1 MTFAGSVTTTLG
13 GTVTVGV
20 DKKDDSLTVDK
31 AKIVAEDILTEN
43 GVIHIV
49 DSLLLPLGDLALS
62 VEKTL
67 LALNASRF
75 VSLMHSA
82 GLESYINKSPKSGED
97 DDDEDKALPWTFMVP
112 RDDTIDNWFAA
123 QAARKAHHAS
133 RWGISE
139 EDSDVDKRPP
149 LEDVLRYHIAPSSL
163 APENLTKGMLVGT
176 ELRDW
181 RLKEGRQRIVV
192 ALDDDDDEAQERRT
206 TIKSSKPKL
215 PRQGNGDVAFG
226 DANVIATPVKVG
238 PSIIYLISKVLE
250 PPLNPIQTAVSSLS
264 LSTFVAT
271 VFSAE
276 LDKPVKRAPAVT
288 YLIPHN
294 DAFEALG
301 LAMPYLLL
309 DRAESR
315 QELRSVV
322 EYHAIDKIVYTPD
335 FASGQTRYPTLEGS
349 PIWAGRDEKGVV
361 EIKRGTRGR
370 NARIIKDDILTSTG
384 VIHEIDQVELPPT
397 LDLTIDKLFRGAKS
411 DTMRDLVI
419 QAGYGWILN
428 GTRPTS
434 EEQLEALHS
443 KWGGKNRKNKRDK
456 KRQRRKEKL
465 LSDEDQSYVVLC
477 PTDAAFAK
485 VNLTAYLQDKE
496 LLERLVLLHIIP
508 SPSDDALPWG
518 NTKQV
523 PIGLQ
528 DSKQVDSL
536 LDRSAGG
543 PSKYGKLAF
552 RKLEVAQ
559 NGEDGGQIDQGL
571 GWVVGVAD
579 TRGTDGRKHSARILS
594 FGRESLAEDRTA
606 SVTRKKRGKNPD
618 NPPEDGLP
626 NSQSVGGVF
635 TLDAVLQPYEP
646 GWFYRWGWMLLSSL
660 FAALVLAG
668 IGYGLWVWWQ
678 RDGRIRLP
686 DAMEGEE
693 E

>member
-1 MTFAGSVTTTLG
+1 MFLFVAVTTTLG
-13 GTVTVGV
+13 GAVTVRV
-20 DKKDDSLTVDK
+20 DEKDKSLTVDK
-31 AKIVAEDILTEN
+31 AKVVAEDILTEN

-49 DSLLLPLGDLALS
+49 DSLLLPFGDLALS

-75 VSLMHSA
+75 VSMMHAA
-82 GLESYINKSPKSGED
+82 GLESYINKNPHGGEDED
-97 DDDEDKALPWTFMVP
+97 DDDKALPWTFMVP
-112 RDDTIDNWFAA
+112 RDDTIDNWFESHAT
-123 QAARKAHHAS
+123 QRAHHFS
-133 RWGISE
+133 RWGVN
-139 EDSDVDKRPP
+139 EDDADIDKRPP

-163 APENLTKGMLVGT
+163 SPENLTKGMLVGT

-181 RLKEGRQRIVV
+181 RLKDGRQRIVV
-192 ALDDDDDEAQERRT
+192 ALDDDDEEESIQGTARAW
-206 TIKSSKPKL
+206 SKTKP

-250 PPLNPIQTAVSSLS
+250 PPSNPIQTAVSSLS

-276 LDKPVKRAPAVT
+276 LDKPVKRAPAIT
-288 YLIPHN
+288 YLIPRN

-309 DRAESR
+309 DRTESR

-349 PIWAGRDEKGVV
+349 PIWAGRDAKGVV
-361 EIKRGTRGR
+361 EVKRGTRGR
-370 NARIIKDDILTSTG
+370 NARVVKDDILTSTG

-397 LDLTIDKLFRGAKS
+397 LDLTIDKLFKGSKA
-411 DTMRDLVI
+411 DTMRDLVV

-434 EEQLEALHS
+434 EEHLDALRS
-443 KWGGKNRKNKRDK
+443 KWGGKNRRRKRDK
-456 KRQRRKEKL
+456 KRHRRREQL
-465 LSDEDQSYVVLC
+465 LTDEDQSYVVLC

-485 VNLTAYLQDKE
+485 INLTTYLQDKE

-508 SPSDDALPWG
+508 SPADDALPWG
-518 NTKQV
+518 NAKQV

-536 LDRSAGG
+536 LDQSAGG
-543 PSKYGKLAF
+543 PSRYGKLAF
-552 RKLEVAQ
+552 RKLEVVKDGAD
-559 NGEDGGQIDQGL
+559 DGGGDGDVDQGL

-594 FGRESLAEDRTA
+594 FGRESLADD
-606 SVTRKKRGKNPD
+606 VTRMSKKKKAD
-618 NPPEDGLP
+618 PPADGLP
-626 NSQSVGGVF
+626 NSRSIGGVF

-646 GWFYRWGWMLLSSL
+646 GWFYRWGWVALSSL
-660 FAALVLAG
+660 LAVVVLAG
-668 IGYGLWVWWQ
+668 MGYGLWVWWQ

-686 DAMEGEE
+686 DALEGEE